1 MLFLGLSAKPS
12 AQSFSS
18 LSSEA
23 SKTSKMGSSST
34 PTAASPPTNDAGLY
48 EKLLWSHQH
57 DPKSKED
64 LVLNRRV
71 GFYRFKSDIG
81 AGNFSKVKLAQHQ
94 LTKGMLNQINN
105 NFRAQMISFDTFFNV
120 VMIVCSRNPL
130 AKVCMYLVSGSKLTN
145 KKKIGTIILNEG
157 KRLESCMSIWSTN
170 FRDSIVRIFI
180 YA

>member
-1 MLFLGLSAKPS
+1 MFDFPMLFLGLSAKPS

-34 PTAASPPTNDAGLY
+34 PTPPTQDAGLY

-94 LTKGMLNQINN
+94 LTKGMC
-105 NFRAQMISFDTFFNV
+105 TV
-120 VMIVCSRNPL
+120 VENLPK
-130 AKVCMYLVSGSKLTN
+130 KVAFKIASEASYVSIMSK
-145 KKKIGTIILNEG
+145 
-157 KRLESCMSIWSTN
+157 S
-170 FRDSIVRIFI
+170 
-180 YA
+180 

>member
-1 MLFLGLSAKPS
+1 MFDFPMLFLGLSAKPS

-34 PTAASPPTNDAGLY
+34 PTPPTQDAGLY

-94 LTKGMLNQINN
+94 LTKGMCTVVENLPKSRIQHGERSELRIQFFIKNAKNGQIL
-105 NFRAQMISFDTFFNV
+105 QSF
-120 VMIVCSRNPL
+120 
-130 AKVCMYLVSGSKLTN
+130 
-145 KKKIGTIILNEG
+145 
-157 KRLESCMSIWSTN
+157 
-170 FRDSIVRIFI
+170 
-180 YA
+180 

>member
-1 MLFLGLSAKPS
+1 MITQFFSGRKRQVCRFFPMLFLGLSAKPS

-34 PTAASPPTNDAGLY
+34 PTPPTQDAGLY

-94 LTKGMLNQINN
+94 LTKGMC
-105 NFRAQMISFDTFFNV
+105 TV
-120 VMIVCSRNPL
+120 VKNLPKSRIQHGERSEL
-130 AKVCMYLVSGSKLTN
+130 
-145 KKKIGTIILNEG
+145 
-157 KRLESCMSIWSTN
+157 RLR
-170 FRDSIVRIFI
+170 F
-180 YA
+180 

>member
-1 MLFLGLSAKPS
+1 MFDFPMLFLGLSAKPS

-94 LTKGMLNQINN
+94 LTKGMLIAESNQYQFPRPN
-105 NFRAQMISFDTFFNV
+105 D
-120 VMIVCSRNPL
+120 
-130 AKVCMYLVSGSKLTN
+130 
-145 KKKIGTIILNEG
+145 
-157 KRLESCMSIWSTN
+157 
-170 FRDSIVRIFI
+170 IF
-180 YA
+180 

>member
-1 MLFLGLSAKPS
+1 MRLTGNNLETQVKTNFLGLFLGLSAKPS

-23 SKTSKMGSSST
+23 KMGSTST
-34 PTAASPPTNDAGLY
+34 ASEQLPPSNEASLY
-48 EKLLWSHQH
+48 EKLVWSHQH

-94 LTKGMLNQINN
+94 LTKGKLCILRIYHYTN
-105 NFRAQMISFDTFFNV
+105 SFQV
-120 VMIVCSRNPL
+120 
-130 AKVCMYLVSGSKLTN
+130 
-145 KKKIGTIILNEG
+145 
-157 KRLESCMSIWSTN
+157 
-170 FRDSIVRIFI
+170 IFVELKCFH
-180 YA
+180 

>member
-1 MLFLGLSAKPS
+1 MIPINQDIFNLPDKKSRCMIFFLFLGLSAKPS

-23 SKTSKMGSSST
+23 SKMGSST
-34 PTAASPPTNDAGLY
+34 PSSSPPPNDASLY
-48 EKLLWSHQH
+48 QKLLWSHQH

-94 LTKGMLNQINN
+94 LTKGRMRLL
-105 NFRAQMISFDTFFNV
+105 FDHFQALLCV
-120 VMIVCSRNPL
+120 VEIH
-130 AKVCMYLVSGSKLTN
+130 
-145 KKKIGTIILNEG
+145 
-157 KRLESCMSIWSTN
+157 
-170 FRDSIVRIFI
+170 
-180 YA
+180 

>member
-1 MLFLGLSAKPS
+1 MTVKIENAGGKIQDYISFLFLGLSAKPS

-23 SKTSKMGSSST
+23 SKMGSTS
-34 PTAASPPTNDAGLY
+34 AASQQQLPPPNEAGLY

-94 LTKGMLNQINN
+94 LTKG
-105 NFRAQMISFDTFFNV
+105 
-120 VMIVCSRNPL
+120 
-130 AKVCMYLVSGSKLTN
+130 
-145 KKKIGTIILNEG
+145 
-157 KRLESCMSIWSTN
+157 
-170 FRDSIVRIFI
+170 
-180 YA
+180 